1 MRVLSPVGVTRYVA
15 TRDELAPRPDRLEG
29 KVVGIVDDGAGKE
42 YQDRIK
48 ELLMEQCK
56 PARIIHK
63 IKPLLSSPAP
73 SEMLDEIARECD
85 VVIVGTGI

>member
-1 MRVLSPVGVTRYVA
+1 MRVLSPVGVTKYVEA
-15 TRDELAPRPDRLEG
+15 KDELAVRPERLTG
-29 KVVGIVDDGAGKE
+29 KVVGILDDGAGKE

-48 ELLMEQCK
+48 ELLMEHE
-56 PARIIHK
+56 PARIIHR

-73 SEMLDEIARECD
+73 PQILDGVVRECD